1 MSKKTKVSKVIED
14 AKICKNKSDANFQ
27 ELIISSDDE
36 EITKPKQSKKQPE
49 IVPETAIPLIPHTK
63 KEKKPYVLTPARK
76 AQFEKAR
83 LVREDNIARK
93 NAIRDEEAEKHE
105 LVKNELLRKKEI
117 KSNKKKEREIKHL
130 IVSESETES
139 SSSEEAP
146 VIIKKVK
153 KPIKKTKKKVYVSC
167 SEEESSDES
176 VEVRPKHKPKKV
188 NEHPAPKEVRRIIQF
203 F

>member
-1 MSKKTKVSKVIED
+1 MSKKPKGSKVIE
-14 AKICKNKSDANFQ
+14 

-117 KSNKKKEREIKHL
+117 KSYKKKEREIKHL

-139 SSSEEAP
+139 SSEDAP
-146 VIIKKVK
+146 VIKKVK
-153 KPIKKTKKKVYVSC
+153 KPIKKLKKKVYVSS
-167 SEEESSDES
+167 SEESSSDES
-176 VEVRPKHKPKKV
+176 VEVRPKHKPKQV
-188 NEHPAPKEVRRIIQF
+188 QQHPAPKDVRRIIQF